1 MKTSTKYKCLV
12 VDDEVL
18 ARQLIQTH
26 LTHIPNLELTYSCSS
41 AIEAGQ
47 YLQSNKID
55 LLFLDIQMPKL
66 NGIDFLKSL
75 VHPPKVILTTAY
87 SEFALEGYE
96 LNVIDYLLKPITF
109 ERFQKA
115 TNKALELFNLENFI
129 KEPSIIKAADTSIV
143 IKSSHQLI
151 KINMGEILYIEGLHK
166 YVKIITKEKK
176 YTSLIGLT
184 VIENELPKNQFYRCH
199 RSFIINLDKINLI
212 EGNQIKIDL
221 FSIPISKNN
230 KEELISKMGKR
241 IG

>member
-1 MKTSTKYKCLV
+1 MKTNMKYRCLV

-26 LTHIPNLELTYSCSS
+26 LTQIPNLELTYSCSS

-47 YLQSNKID
+47 FLQSNKID
-55 LLFLDIQMPKL
+55 LMFLDIQMPKL
-66 NGIDFLKSL
+66 NGINFLKSL
-75 VHPPKVILTTAY
+75 AHPPKVIFTTAY

-109 ERFQKA
+109 ERFLKA
-115 TNKALELFNLENFI
+115 TNKALEIFDLENFI
-129 KEPSIIKAADTSIV
+129 KEPSIIKSADKSIV

-151 KINMGEILYIEGLHK
+151 KINIDDILYIEGLHK

-184 VIENELPKNQFYRCH
+184 AIENELLKDQFYRCH

-212 EGNQIKIDL
+212 DGNQVMISH
-221 FSIPISKNN
+221 FNIPISKNN